1 MATDDREQPART
13 AAGNGAPDAEP
24 AAEATAA
31 AESDA
36 TATEPV
42 DEVTALRAELA
53 DTKDRLLRERADLEN
68 YKKRIAREKG
78 ETLRYGSEALLREIL
93 PAIDNLDR
101 ALDHARGVPDDAALV
116 EGIEL
121 VRRGLLETLER
132 HGVRPVAAHGAPF
145 DPAVHEAISHVESEH
160 PPNTV
165 VDELQRGYAFHDRLL
180 RPALVTVGKGPVA
193 PAVEKAGDDG

>member
-13 AAGNGAPDAEP
+13 VEGNGAPDAVTE
-24 AAEATAA
+24 ATAEAEATAN
-31 AESDA
+31 
-36 TATEPV
+36 EPV

-53 DTKDRLLRERADLEN
+53 DAKDRLLRERADLEN

-78 ETLRYGSEALLREIL
+78 EALRYGSEVLLREIL

-101 ALDHARGVPDDAALV
+101 ALDHARGAPDGAALV

-132 HGVRPVAAHGAPF
+132 HGVRPVEAHGAPF

-165 VDELQRGYAFHDRLL
+165 VDEHQRGYAFHDRLL